1 MNGQIVA
8 QGEQVLIDVTI
19 PLNFFLAIFFTTLKG
34 KDMCPSLLADP
45 KTMNLEVH
53 DNSFVDIIYQCN
65 IM

>member
-19 PLNFFLAIFFTTLKG
+19 PLNFFLLIFFTTRKG
-34 KDMCPSLLADP
+34 KGMCPSLLTDP